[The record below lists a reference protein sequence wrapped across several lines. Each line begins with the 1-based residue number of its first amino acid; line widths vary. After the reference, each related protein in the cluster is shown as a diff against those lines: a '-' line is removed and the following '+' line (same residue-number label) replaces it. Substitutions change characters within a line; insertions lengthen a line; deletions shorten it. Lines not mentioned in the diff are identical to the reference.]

1 MGILTDK
8 MREVS
13 IEIAPGKIM
22 TIQTHKLAKQAHGAA
37 VIRLGDTVVLVTAC
51 EGGQAAFD
59 FFPLTVD
66 YRESAY
72 AAGKIPG
79 GFFKREGK
87 PTEKEVLT
95 CRIIDRPLRPMF
107 PDGYNREVQ
116 VIGTV
121 LSSDGQFDPD
131 TLGLAGG
138 CAAVWLSDRFPVAEP
153 AAGVR
158 VALLDGKYIVNPTYE
173 ETESADLELVMAAT
187 ERSITM
193 VEGGAFEVPEERL
206 LEALD
211 VGHAAI
217 RKIIAGIKELGIA
230 AGIQKTEF
238 VAPVRDEE
246 LWARAEG
253 AVKAKYESIFRS
265 KLPKTELYPALE
277 VIKKEFV
284 ESLSDLEADKVKIAV
299 GYQDEV
305 KRSAMRTVIL
315 TDGIRPDGRATSD
328 TRPVE
333 CEVGPL
339 PRVHGSAIFQRGE
352 TQSLVSVTLGTKA
365 DEQRIDSLRG
375 DTFKNYMLHYNF
387 PPYSVGE
394 TKRFGSP
401 GRREIGHGH
410 LAERS
415 LSPVLP
421 VPESFPYTIR
431 VVSEILESN
440 GSSSMASV
448 CGGSLALMDAGV
460 PLKEPVAGIAMGLIK
475 EGDKVA
481 ILSDITGTED
491 HLGDMDFKI
500 CGTTEGITGFQMD
513 IKVDDGLPQEI
524 LRQALAQARQGRENF
539 LAAMNATLSAPREH
553 RSEYAPTI
561 ISLKIPEDKIREL
574 IGPGGKVIR
583 GIQDESGATVNVD
596 DQGNVTVSAVD
607 RRSGVKARRMIEEM
621 MMEAEVGKTYTGK
634 VKSITSF
641 GAFVEFLPGKDGLVH
656 VSELDLKRVEK
667 VEDVVALGD
676 TLVVKCIGIDGQG
689 KVRLSHKAVMLEQQ
703 PAQAQ
708 PQD

>member
-1 MGILTDK
+1 
-8 MREVS
+8 
-13 IEIAPGKIM
+13 
-22 TIQTHKLAKQAHGAA
+22 
-37 VIRLGDTVVLVTAC
+37 
-51 EGGQAAFD
+51 
-59 FFPLTVD
+59 
-66 YRESAY
+66 
-72 AAGKIPG
+72 
-79 GFFKREGK
+79 
-87 PTEKEVLT
+87 
-95 CRIIDRPLRPMF
+95 MF
-107 PDGYNREVQ
+107 PDGYTREVQ

-121 LSSDGQFDPD
+121 LSSDGAYDTD
-131 TLGLAGG
+131 TLGLVGG
-138 CAAVWLSDRFPVAEP
+138 CAAVWLSERFPVAEP

-158 VALLDGKYIVNPTYE
+158 VCLLDGNYIVNPTYE

-193 VEGGAFEVPEERL
+193 VEGGAFEVAEERL
-206 LEALD
+206 LEALE

-217 RKIIAGIKELGIA
+217 RKIIAGIKELAEA
-230 AGIQKTEF
+230 AGIRKAEF
-238 VAPVRDEE
+238 VAPSRDEE

-253 AVKAKYESIFRS
+253 AVKEKYEATFRS

-277 VIKKEFV
+277 AIKKAFV
-284 ESLSDLEADKVKIAV
+284 ESLSDLEADKVKLAV

-305 KRSAMRTVIL
+305 KRTAMRTVIL
-315 TDGIRPDGRATSD
+315 TDGIRPDGRCPTD
-328 TRPVE
+328 TRAVE
-333 CEVGPL
+333 CEVGVL
-339 PRVHGSAIFQRGE
+339 PRTHGSAIFQRGE
-352 TQSLVSVTLGTKA
+352 TQALVNITLGTKA
-365 DEQRIDSLRG
+365 DEQRIDGLRG

-421 VPESFPYTIR
+421 IPESFPYTLR
-431 VVSEILESN
+431 VVSDILESN

-460 PLKEPVAGIAMGLIK
+460 PIKEPVAGIAMGLIK

-513 IKVDDGLPQEI
+513 IKLDDGLPQEI

-553 RSEYAPTI
+553 RSEFAPTI

-607 RRSGVKARRMIEEM
+607 RRSGVKARRMIEEL

-676 TLVVKCIGIDGQG
+676 SITVKCIGIDGQG
-689 KVRLSHKAVMLEQQ
+689 KVRLSRKATLVE
-703 PAQAQ
+703 AS
-708 PQD
+708 